1 MIENKKKLRLNAPFM
16 NKMLRLYLVI
26 YPNWRL
32 MRTLET
38 LQSKPTEEQRSS
50 RTDSYLHDNKPK

>member
-1 MIENKKKLRLNAPFM
+1 MIENKKKLRLM

-32 MRTLET
+32 MRMLET

-50 RTDSYLHDNKPK
+50 RTDSYLHDNKPN